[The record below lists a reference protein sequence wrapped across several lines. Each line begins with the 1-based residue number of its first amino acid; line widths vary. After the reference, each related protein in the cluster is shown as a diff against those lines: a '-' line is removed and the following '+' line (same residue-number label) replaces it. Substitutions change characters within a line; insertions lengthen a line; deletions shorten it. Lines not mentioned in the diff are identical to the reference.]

1 MMNRTTTAVSLA
13 LVFASGSSA
22 TAPKN
27 SATPSPFECTSIHPE
42 VCELEEQLHMLRF
55 EQAHQRAAIVEAE
68 PRRRA
73 EIATR
78 VSTDDAFPTE
88 SPVPE
93 TTAPRPHRA
102 RL

>member
-1 MMNRTTTAVSLA
+1 
-13 LVFASGSSA
+13 
-22 TAPKN
+22 
-27 SATPSPFECTSIHPE
+27 
-42 VCELEEQLHMLRF
+42 MLRF
-55 EQAHQRAAIVEAE
+55 EQADQRAATVEAE
-68 PRRRA
+68 RRRRA